1 MIPAQSG
8 LGNLQRDCRSTKV
21 LVKPGDG
28 NKSRK
33 RKRYNDATMLDHR
46 IVSSLELEPLDRPT
60 SPNPW
65 QIISSVV
72 SALVGAAA
80 LITQWKSNRPLA
92 LILGA
97 IALIAIVSTL
107 YRPAALKLRKWL
119 TNVRRNRVARRSWD
133 EFLRMEKR
141 FNGFLNNDDT
151 VNLRNV
157 INEMCGRNAEE
168 VAKICGPHYLDD
180 YFGLIHMRHLKNR
193 AKDHIAYHLAVTELR
208 QMVCSYNQNYV
219 LDLFKRLNGSPLLEQ
234 LQPHARE
241 HYHENMKQ
249 FRERWVTF
257 LNAFKEF
264 LDKTNAEFRYND
276 YREAFSTYFEYPKTL

>member
-1 MIPAQSG
+1 
-8 LGNLQRDCRSTKV
+8 
-21 LVKPGDG
+21 
-28 NKSRK
+28 
-33 RKRYNDATMLDHR
+33 MLDHR
-46 IVSSLELEPLDRPT
+46 IASSLELEPLDRPT

-80 LITQWKSNRPLA
+80 LITEWKSNRPLA

-107 YRPAALKLRKWL
+107 YRSAALRVRKWL
-119 TNVRRNRVARRSWD
+119 TNVRRNRVVRKSWD
-133 EFLRMEKR
+133 EFLRMEKS
-141 FNGFLNNDDT
+141 FEGFLNNDDT
-151 VNLRNV
+151 VNLRNI

-180 YFGLIHMRHLKNR
+180 YFSLIHMRHLKNR
-193 AKDHIAYHLAVTELR
+193 AKDHTSYRLALTELR
-208 QMVCSYNQNYV
+208 QMVWSYNQNYV
-219 LDLFKRLNGSPLLEQ
+219 LDLFKRLNGSLLLEQ
-234 LQPHARE
+234 LQPHTRE

-264 LDKTNAEFRYND
+264 LDKINTAFRYND